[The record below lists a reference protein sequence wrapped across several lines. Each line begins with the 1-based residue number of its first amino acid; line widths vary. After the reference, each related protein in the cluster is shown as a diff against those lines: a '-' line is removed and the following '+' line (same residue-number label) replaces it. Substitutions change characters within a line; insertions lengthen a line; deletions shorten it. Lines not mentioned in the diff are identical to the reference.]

1 MRTIDRVME
10 ILNEHPQGLTT
21 ADLTR
26 LVYPDIRDYEMDGR
40 RSVIYGKLRGLEK
53 YGMVSHTDPERRGGA
68 KYVWTV
74 NA

>member
-21 ADLTR
+21 ADVAR
-26 LVYPDIRDYEMDGR
+26 LVYPDMRRYEMDGR
-40 RSVIYGKLRGLEK
+40 RSVIYSKLRGLEK
-53 YGMVSHTDPERRGGA
+53 YGMVRHTERRGGE
-68 KYVWTV
+68 KCVWKV